1 MKRLILAGLGLAV
14 FAAATRGAEEVF
26 SKAVRPEDFSAT
38 GLGKLTAEE
47 LARLDALVRDFKSGA
62 LDAAKRQAA
71 AAAVAQAAAEAKVAR
86 AEAETRAA
94 KAESAEQKKSAPSL
108 IAKAKVMLTPGTQVE
123 YEPVESRIAGDFL
136 GWEGNTVFTLEN
148 GQRWRVLNGTNYNTP
163 AIAGPKVKIA
173 PSSFGAFWMS
183 IEGVS
188 QRVKVAPLA
197 VK

>member
-1 MKRLILAGLGLAV
+1 MKRLILAGLWLAAGAV
-14 FAAATRGAEEVF
+14 AAHGAEEVF

-62 LDAAKRQAA
+62 LEAAKRQAA
-71 AAAVAQAAAEAKVAR
+71 AAEAKTAR
-86 AEAETRAA
+86 AEAETRAV
-94 KAESAEQKKSAPSL
+94 KAEKIEMAGQKKTAPGL

-123 YEPVESRIAGDFL
+123 YESVESRIAGDFL
-136 GWEGNTVFTLEN
+136 GWEGHTVFTLEN